1 MKEKSEEETE
11 SRGRSRRKR
20 EMEEVRN
27 SLEHQ
32 KEKKELSRCQC
43 HAIKA
48 LSRRY

>member
-1 MKEKSEEETE
+1 VKEKSEEETE

-32 KEKKELSRCQC
+32 KEKKELSRCHQG
-43 HAIKA
+43 AIKA
-48 LSRRY
+48 LLMR

>member
-11 SRGRSRRKR
+11 SRGRRRRKR
-20 EMEEVRN
+20 EMEEVRS

-32 KEKKELSRCQC
+32 KEKKEVSRCHQG
-43 HAIKA
+43 AIKA